1 MTGIVAEMTG
11 YPAELL
17 EPDLDL
23 EADLGVDTVKQAE
36 VFAAVRER
44 YDVER
49 DENLQLRDFPTLRH
63 VAEWVR
69 DRTGL
74 GAAPAGAGE
83 VPTFEAAAPVAAA
96 VDDVLEAVTGI
107 VAEMTGY
114 PAELLEPD
122 LDLEADLGVDT
133 VKQAEVFAAVRERY
147 DVERDENLQ
156 LRDFPTLRHVAEWVR
171 DRAGL
176 GTAPISAPEATAPS
190 VAPVQAAAAGST
202 SGDDV
207 LDAGDRGGCGDDG
220 VSGGVVGAGSGSGG
234 GSGCRHGEAGRGV
247 RGRTRSLRTRTR

>member
-1 MTGIVAEMTG
+1 MVATVRLINSATSTESSTPLPGSVGSTSSPVTTARVLEVDHRRLRIVDVGAPAESHHDTAIPVPYAGQFGASRPAPAVVAAAPVPVAQAPAVAAPVVEAAPVAVSVPAPAAPVVAAGDEVLDAVTGIVAEMTG

-74 GAAPAGAGE
+74 GAAP
-83 VPTFEAAAPVAAA
+83 TC
-96 VDDVLEAVTGI
+96 
-107 VAEMTGY
+107 
-114 PAELLEPD
+114 
-122 LDLEADLGVDT
+122 
-133 VKQAEVFAAVRERY
+133 
-147 DVERDENLQ
+147 
-156 LRDFPTLRHVAEWVR
+156 
-171 DRAGL
+171 
-176 GTAPISAPEATAPS
+176 
-190 VAPVQAAAAGST
+190 
-202 SGDDV
+202 
-207 LDAGDRGGCGDDG
+207 GDRVGRCCSGSAGCRGRRRGVGGGDGDRCGDDG
-220 VSGGVVGAGSGSGG
+220 VSGGVVGA
-234 GSGCRHGEAGRGV
+234 
-247 RGRTRSLRTRTR
+247 